1 MAHIVAGFSK
11 EKSIHLVPSLALSK
25 GDPASDI
32 IRSAFEESEFPITNL
47 RMLFDKGKSVK
58 HAVMERAEQSRKFI
72 AETFENEQAQK
83 ALVIG
88 HDILI
93 QALCTQFFGDVMLS
107 PLAIGPFSRDTI
119 TGTLPDCATRMVS
132 PLS

>member
-93 QALCTQFFGDVMLS
+93 QALCTQFFGDVNHFLDKTICECGGFI
-107 PLAIGPFSRDTI
+107 LRFNEQGKIIGWEE
-119 TGTLPDCATRMVS
+119 A
-132 PLS
+132 